1 VVEITLNP
9 DERKMFDHSVN
20 AVRDLI
26 AAVKRLEPSL
36 AK

>member
-1 VVEITLNP
+1 MVEIALDP

-26 AAVKRLEPSL
+26 GAVKRVEPSL
-36 AK
+36 SK